1 MDEQVIYYIKAFV
14 DKTTPYMS
22 APAPTSIAPR
32 PARRC
37 SSLVRRQPRSIFAG
51 SLSQVLHNLNDKDG
65 VYISSEV
72 DITRDAGGRVEGM
85 DVRRQCNVVE
95 VALIEIELQDIQ
107 WP

>member
-1 MDEQVIYYIKAFV
+1 
-14 DKTTPYMS
+14 
-22 APAPTSIAPR
+22 
-32 PARRC
+32 
-37 SSLVRRQPRSIFAG
+37 VRRQPRSIFAG
-51 SLSQVLHNLNDKDG
+51 SLSQVLRNLNDKDG